1 MDLLQ
6 STLQNEALFNYKQM
20 DFSDISSDLQDI
32 MMTTSDADIPDLA
45 DVSDAVWFA

>member
-6 STLQNEALFNYKQM
+6 SASCPEAVFYYDLM
-20 DFSDISSDLQDI
+20 DFSDISFNLTDI
-32 MMTTSDADIPDLA
+32 MKMTSDANVPDLA

>member
-6 STLQNEALFNYKQM
+6 SIPQNEAVFNYKQM
-20 DFSDISSDLQDI
+20 DLSDISLDLLDI
-32 MMTTSDADIPDLA
+32 MMMMSDADIPDLA